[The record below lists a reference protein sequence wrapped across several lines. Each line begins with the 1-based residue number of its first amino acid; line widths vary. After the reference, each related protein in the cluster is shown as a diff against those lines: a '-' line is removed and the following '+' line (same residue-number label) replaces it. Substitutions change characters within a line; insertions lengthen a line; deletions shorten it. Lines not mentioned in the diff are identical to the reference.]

1 MLIGARGASAR
12 RRKRLPRLLHPLTY
26 RLDQGSFH
34 PTLRVRAPATG
45 TGRAGVGLKGA
56 APLPPLPPMRP
67 RPSTGNVIGDVG
79 GVARY
84 VLGGAGG
91 GVIGDVGDVPASTAS
106 PPPPRPPPL
115 PRPATNDGGK
125 VKVLGEGPSK
135 LASSGSSAAAAAAPR
150 QRTRR
155 RQIQKMTA
163 WWVPCARR

>member
-1 MLIGARGASAR
+1 MLIRAHGASAR
-12 RRKRLPRLLHPLTY
+12 RRKRLRRLLHPLTY

-56 APLPPLPPMRP
+56 APLPPLPPTRP

-79 GVARY
+79 
-84 VLGGAGG
+84 
-91 GVIGDVGDVPASTAS
+91 DVRASTAS

-115 PRPATNDGGK
+115 PRPAPNDGGK

-135 LASSGSSAAAAAAPR
+135 LVTIEWLLGGCRGGAKAADAEAAKPENGSMVGAVCSSLKCR
-150 QRTRR
+150 
-155 RQIQKMTA
+155 
-163 WWVPCARR
+163 